1 MARSLICTYRSASKM
16 RKSAVCSIVLATA
29 FCAVVPALADDACVD
44 FKWDVTQ
51 ERTLFAGSATPLAAA
66 ADPKSVPSLQLNH
79 LYELKLSKQE
89 QVSFAV
95 TPGKKSPRDGSHGG
109 LVTFKIP
116 ASGSYRVAID
126 MPFWIDVVSD
136 GALVAATDF
145 QGQHG
150 CSSPHK
156 IVQFDLLGTRPF
168 FLQLSNAAPESVRL
182 TITATPARKF

>member
-1 MARSLICTYRSASKM
+1 MARSLICTYPSGSRMLKDLC
-16 RKSAVCSIVLATA
+16 CSIVLATGLA
-29 FCAVVPALADDACVD
+29 APALAAEPCVD
-44 FKWDVTQ
+44 FKWDVSQ
-51 ERTLFAGSATPLAAA
+51 ERALFAGSATPLAAA
-66 ADPKSVPSLQLNH
+66 ANAKSAPALLLNH

-95 TPGKKSPRDGSHGG
+95 TPGKKSPREGSYGG
-109 LVTFKIP
+109 VATFKIP

-136 GALVAATDF
+136 GALVAAGDF

-150 CSSPHK
+150 CGSPHK

-168 FLQLSNAAPESVRL
+168 FLQLSNAAPDSVRL
-182 TITATPARKF
+182 TITATPARKL

>member
-1 MARSLICTYRSASKM
+1 
-16 RKSAVCSIVLATA
+16 LAA
-29 FCAVVPALADDACVD
+29 AAPALGDESCVD

-51 ERTLFAGSATPLAAA
+51 ERALFAGSATPLAAG
-66 ADPKSVPSLQLNH
+66 ADPKSAPALLLNH
-79 LYELKLSKQE
+79 LYELRLSKQE

-95 TPGKKSPRDGSHGG
+95 TPGKKSPSAGSYGG
-109 LVTFKIP
+109 MVTFKLP

-126 MPFWIDVVSD
+126 MPFWIDVVSN
-136 GALVAATDF
+136 GALVVANDF

-182 TITATPARKF
+182 TITATPARKL

>member
-1 MARSLICTYRSASKM
+1 MARSLICTFRSANKM
-16 RKSAVCSIVLATA
+16 LKRAFSSIVLATA
-29 FCAVVPALADDACVD
+29 FCAALPALADDACVD

-51 ERTLFAGSATPLAAA
+51 ERALFAGSATPLAAA
-66 ADPKSVPSLQLNH
+66 ADPKSAPVLLLNH

-109 LVTFKIP
+109 LVGFKIP

-182 TITATPARKF
+182 TITATPARKL

>member
-1 MARSLICTYRSASKM
+1 
-16 RKSAVCSIVLATA
+16 
-29 FCAVVPALADDACVD
+29 
-44 FKWDVTQ
+44 
-51 ERTLFAGSATPLAAA
+51 
-66 ADPKSVPSLQLNH
+66 
-79 LYELKLSKQE
+79 
-89 QVSFAV
+89 VSFAV

-109 LVTFKIP
+109 LVGFKIP

-182 TITATPARKF
+182 TITATPARKL